1 MEHYKLLLESE
12 EGLQLFT
19 HAVTQLGQA
28 AVPEPILRAL
38 ALSRLTALTKPGGA
52 GVRGIATGDALR
64 RLTARTLARTH
75 AAVFDTA
82 TRPYQ
87 FALHARAGTD
97 ALAAVLSAALDTDPS
112 ITVVFVD
119 GRSAYDTISRAAV
132 FNKLLEVA
140 PALVPFTRAWYGAP
154 SEFLWWEQ
162 HNVCHR
168 VPQGEGLEQGDAL
181 APALFA
187 LGQHD
192 ALTGAAEQLLP
203 TECLA
208 AYLDDLYVVTTPDRA
223 RLAYDTV
230 TRAVA
235 AHTPARPGFTTTCR
249 SISGFA
255 LPSIIHSNQPLL

>member
-1 MEHYKLLLESE
+1 M
-12 EGLQLFT
+12 
-19 HAVTQLGQA
+19 
-28 AVPEPILRAL
+28 
-38 ALSRLTALTKPGGA
+38 
-52 GVRGIATGDALR
+52 
-64 RLTARTLARTH
+64 
-75 AAVFDTA
+75 
-82 TRPYQ
+82 
-87 FALHARAGTD
+87 
-97 ALAAVLSAALDTDPS
+97 
-112 ITVVFVD
+112 
-119 GRSAYDTISRAAV
+119 
-132 FNKLLEVA
+132 
-140 PALVPFTRAWYGAP
+140 
-154 SEFLWWEQ
+154 
-162 HNVCHR
+162 
-168 VPQGEGLEQGDAL
+168 PQGEGLEQGDAL